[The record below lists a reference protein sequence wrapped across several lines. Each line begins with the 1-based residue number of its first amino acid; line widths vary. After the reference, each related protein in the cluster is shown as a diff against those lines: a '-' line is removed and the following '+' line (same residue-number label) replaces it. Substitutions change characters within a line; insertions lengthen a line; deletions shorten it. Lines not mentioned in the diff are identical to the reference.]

1 MKIKT
6 AGTMIATM
14 SCALALVGCQSDGSE
29 PQGAYSA
36 ALDDPASYFD
46 PVTDGLSVNLNG
58 NYLYAPVDADGKG
71 DKEILLKEDGD
82 VGRVVV
88 LFRNGDEVES
98 SDMVLNEGQTSENMK
113 VAVGAIDGGGVRQ
126 YAQIDKIIS
135 FQDFVLADGEMAW
148 KSDPQQKEGEIPDDL
163 GIEWLSVDDRSG
175 LEEVGN

>member
-6 AGTMIATM
+6 AGALVATM
-14 SCALALVGCQSDGSE
+14 SCALALAGCQGDE
-29 PQGAYSA
+29 PQSAYA
-36 ALDDPASYFD
+36 TALDDPASYFD

-88 LFRNGDEVES
+88 LFRNGDEVDS